1 MITKGEFVKIIEND
15 RTYHD
20 IINKIDKECGI
31 SFHESSLDNC
41 YNYLFDLVLEQ
52 YFNEDGIDLIYW
64 WLYED
69 VDKTIT
75 SEDGSKIE
83 LNSARDLYDYLVNAT
98 EEKHVYLN
106 VE

>member
-15 RTYHD
+15 RTYND
-20 IINKIDKECGI
+20 IINKIDKEYKI
-31 SFHESSLDNC
+31 SFYGSDLDNC
-41 YNYLFDLVLEQ
+41 YSDLFNFVLQ
-52 YFNEDGIDLIYW
+52 KYFNEDGIDLIYW

-83 LNSARDLYDYLVNAT
+83 LNSARDLYDYLVNTT

>member
-20 IINKIDKECGI
+20 TIDKIEKLGI
-31 SFHESSLDNC
+31 SFYESNLDNC
-41 YNYLFDLVLEQ
+41 YHNLFDFVLRK

-69 VDKTIT
+69 VDKTII
-75 SEDGSKIE
+75 SEDGSKTE
-83 LNSARDLYDYLVNAT
+83 LNSARDLYDYLVNT
-98 EEKHVYLN
+98 TKEKHAYLN

>member
-20 IINKIDKECGI
+20 ITDKIEKFGI
-31 SFHESSLDNC
+31 SFYESDLDKC
-41 YNYLFDLVLEQ
+41 YYNLFNLVLEQ

-69 VDKTIT
+69 VDKTII

-83 LNSARDLYDYLVNAT
+83 LNSARDLYDYLVNTT

>member
-20 IINKIDKECGI
+20 IIDRIEKCGI
-31 SFHESSLDNC
+31 SFYESDLDNC
-41 YNYLFDLVLEQ
+41 YNYLFDFILQ
-52 YFNEDGIDLIYW
+52 KYFNEDGIDLIYW

-69 VDKTIT
+69 VDKIIT
-75 SEDGSKIE
+75 NEDGSKIE